1 MQTLWQN
8 EQDRLTLLKQ
18 LVNHQSITNTQGE
31 KTFPNLVNQLLF
43 QLKYFKTNP
52 NQIQKI
58 LTDDDKEA
66 LIAFYQGSQSGKTI
80 VLVSHYDTVD
90 VSEFGLAHDLA
101 CNPDKLKQYFLENQN
116 YLDKG
121 AVEDLLSEDYLFGR
135 GIMDMKAGLMLHM
148 SLIELASIEQ
158 WDINLI
164 LVTVPDEEVNS
175 SGMRK
180 AVEKLAELK
189 ANYDLDI
196 QLHLNSEPTFQ
207 QATSDEKHY
216 IYSGSIGKIM
226 PAVLCY
232 GKETHVGQPLEGL
245 SANFMMSYITQ
256 AVEYNTQLKE
266 HFENESTPVPVT
278 LMMKDIKDTY
288 DVQTP
293 YKTIGLFNF
302 FLFNKTPKDVFREFI
317 NTVITAVERCES
329 DWLSVLETEDYQ
341 FDKKINVLTYE
352 QLKQYAVKQY
362 GEEAITNLI
371 DQTLQ
376 ETSELHLQ
384 NIHVADKLMQICKNI
399 APAVVTFFA
408 SPYYPA
414 VNASSDKHVSSTIEL
429 VKHTLNEQFQRSSE
443 QVYYFNGISDTSY
456 LKFDGD
462 MEQMV
467 IYEQN
472 TPNFNRTYTIPF
484 ESIKAISAPTLL
496 IGPIG
501 KDAHKLSE
509 RLHKQSALIE
519 LPVVLEKVVKS
530 YI

>member
-1 MQTLWQN
+1 
-8 EQDRLTLLKQ
+8 
-18 LVNHQSITNTQGE
+18 
-31 KTFPNLVNQLLF
+31 
-43 QLKYFKTNP
+43 
-52 NQIQKI
+52 
-58 LTDDDKEA
+58 
-66 LIAFYQGSQSGKTI
+66 
-80 VLVSHYDTVD
+80 
-90 VSEFGLAHDLA
+90 
-101 CNPDKLKQYFLENQN
+101 
-116 YLDKG
+116 
-121 AVEDLLSEDYLFGR
+121 
-135 GIMDMKAGLMLHM
+135 MKAGLMLHM

-341 FDKKINVLTYE
+341 FDKK
-352 QLKQYAVKQY
+352 
-362 GEEAITNLI
+362 
-371 DQTLQ
+371 
-376 ETSELHLQ
+376 
-384 NIHVADKLMQICKNI
+384 LM
-399 APAVVTFFA
+399 F
-408 SPYYPA
+408 
-414 VNASSDKHVSSTIEL
+414 
-429 VKHTLNEQFQRSSE
+429 
-443 QVYYFNGISDTSY
+443 
-456 LKFDGD
+456 
-462 MEQMV
+462 
-467 IYEQN
+467 
-472 TPNFNRTYTIPF
+472 
-484 ESIKAISAPTLL
+484 
-496 IGPIG
+496 
-501 KDAHKLSE
+501 
-509 RLHKQSALIE
+509 
-519 LPVVLEKVVKS
+519 
-530 YI
+530 